1 MKNKLKKQEKVTLA
15 TTTFLLSSF
24 ITAKSAYAQSDPTA
38 EISAIIDRI
47 ITIAT
52 QVGSGIL
59 ILFIIKDAFELL
71 QGADNPMMRGKLAR
85 DTFFLIVAAIFLFK
99 PDFILDAIKYIA
111 NV

>member
-1 MKNKLKKQEKVTLA
+1 MPFLMA
-15 TTTFLLSSF
+15 TTV
-24 ITAKSAYAQSDPTA
+24 YAQSDPTA
-38 EISAIIDRI
+38 EINSIIERI

-59 ILFIIKDAFELL
+59 ILFIVKNGITFAVEGENS
-71 QGADNPMMRGKLAR
+71 QYRGKIAR
-85 DTFFLIVAAIFLFK
+85 DIFFLLLAALFLFK